1 MENNF
6 ITRKNLRISKYNY
19 SNIGCYFITICTQD
33 RKNILSKIY
42 YKKETLVHELSD
54 FGIIT
59 EKYIKSINKTY
70 NEIKIN
76 YYIVMPNHIHF
87 ICEIIEKHKNTIS
100 RTNEKLPFLISTIK
114 RLINKECKEKIWQ
127 RNYYEHVIRNEKEYK
142 KIVKYIEDNPYK
154 WEKDIYFSL

>member
-1 MENNF
+1 M
-6 ITRKNLRISKYNY
+6 
-19 SNIGCYFITICTQD
+19 
-33 RKNILSKIY
+33 SKIY

-70 NEIKIN
+70 NEIEIN
-76 YYIVMPNHIHF
+76 YYIVMPNHIHL
-87 ICEIIEKHKNTIS
+87 ICEIIDKNKNTIS
-100 RTNEKLPFLISTIK
+100 RTNEKIPFLISTFK
-114 RLINKECKEKIWQ
+114 RLTNKECETKLWQ